1 MNFAYL
7 VTFALVPLLSV
18 LVVHSYTRRVITT
31 SGISWKYLA
40 LVLLESCII
49 GIAGST
55 VCQYALHDRVYV
67 PTELT
72 AIKDGVSVSYSSY
85 DVSNTTVTLDKD
97 GKYNVKLEMKDGK
110 TVSLHLTDSEY
121 NTLKKSFLESS
132 GTGFMSKKVY
142 VVLSSL
148 IGIVSCLVYLI
159 VLYIKTIKQK
169 GEFNSIFKSRKHK
182 YVLGLSV
189 SVVAVAIC
197 IHSFL
202 LSYIMA

>member
-49 GIAGST
+49 GIASST
-55 VCQYALHDRVYV
+55 VCQYALHDSVYV

-72 AIKDGVSVSYSSY
+72 AINGEGSLSYSSY

-132 GTGFMSKKVY
+132 GTGWMPKNIY

-148 IGIVSCLVYLI
+148 VGVVFCTIYLI
-159 VLYIKTIKQK
+159 IIYGRVIKQ
-169 GEFNSIFKSRKHK
+169 ESTLYSAFKSSKHMSML
-182 YVLGLSV
+182 YLFLIV
-189 SVVAVAIC
+189 VAIC
-197 IHSFL
+197 IHSYL
-202 LSYIMA
+202 LSYVAV

>member
-49 GIAGST
+49 GIACST

-72 AIKDGVSVSYSSY
+72 AIKDGGSVSYSSY

-132 GTGFMSKKVY
+132 GTGWMPKNIY
-142 VVLSSL
+142 VVLS
-148 IGIVSCLVYLI
+148 ILVGVVFCIIYLI
-159 VLYIKTIKQK
+159 VIYGRVIKQ
-169 GEFNSIFKSRKHK
+169 ESTLYSAFKSSKHISML
-182 YVLGLSV
+182 YLFLIV
-189 SVVAVAIC
+189 VAIC
-197 IHSFL
+197 IHSYL
-202 LSYIMA
+202 LSYVVV

>member
-55 VCQYALHDRVYV
+55 VCQYALHDSVYV

-72 AIKDGVSVSYSSY
+72 AINGDGSISYSSY

-121 NTLKKSFLESS
+121 ATLKDSFLESS
-132 GTGFMSKKVY
+132 NTGFMSKKVY
-142 VVLSSL
+142 IMLSSFV
-148 IGIVSCLVYLI
+148 GIVSCLVYLI
-159 VLYIKTIKQK
+159 ILYIKTIKQK
-169 GEFNSIFKSRKHK
+169 SEFNRIFKSRKYK
-182 YVLGLSV
+182 YMLCLLV

-197 IHSFL
+197 IHSYL
-202 LSYIMA
+202 LSYVMI

>member
-55 VCQYALHDRVYV
+55 VCQYALHDSVYV
-67 PTELT
+67 PTELA
-72 AIKDGVSVSYSSY
+72 AINGDGSISYSSY

-132 GTGFMSKKVY
+132 GTGWMPKTVY
-142 VVLSSL
+142 ILLSSL
-148 IGIVSCLVYLI
+148 VGVVFCTIYLI
-159 VLYIKTIKQK
+159 VIYNRVIKQ
-169 GEFNSIFKSRKHK
+169 ENTLYNAFKSSKHMSML
-182 YVLGLSV
+182 YLFLI
-189 SVVAVAIC
+189 VVVAIC
-197 IHSFL
+197 IHSYL
-202 LSYIMA
+202 LSYVVV